1 MQETVAQ
8 SSQESIRNLPVI
20 YKPDESQI
28 IQQNPIQQAIQL
40 WVDFSDQKT
49 VEIYQKAAGKSWD
62 LFKQAF
68 GVIFFLCQ
76 LFTALMIWTSGLV
89 FQMGRIFRNKLEVE
103 QPTIEQTLS
112 AVFHVFLWPL
122 ARIYDWAASFIKKYL
137 GWDNPFSKTSSAIQP
152 KQISTSDTTSIK
164 S

>member
-1 MQETVAQ
+1 MQETIVQ
-8 SSQESIRNLPVI
+8 PSQESIRNLPVL
-20 YKPDESQI
+20 YKQDESQI

-40 WVDFSDQKT
+40 WWNITDQKT
-49 VEIYQKAAGKSWD
+49 VEIYQKAVCKTWD

-76 LFTALMIWTSGLV
+76 LFIALMIWTSGLV
-89 FQMGRIFRNKLEVE
+89 FQMGRIFRNKLEIE
-103 QPTIEQTLS
+103 QPTIEQIIS
-112 AVFHVFLWPL
+112 AVFHVFFCPL

-152 KQISTSDTTSIK
+152 KQTSTSDATSIK